1 MELFHETLKQ
11 MEQRQHLLAI
21 KDDKVVET
29 YDGRET
35 KGYIGRPPD
44 FKIF

>member
-11 MEQRQHLLAI
+11 MEQRQHPLAI
-21 KDDKVVET
+21 KDEVVET

-35 KGYIGRPPD
+35 KGYIGESRLT
-44 FKIF
+44 